1 MLSEPVPQLLEMGED
16 ATRPTPY
23 VTQGRHEETTR
34 QKYIKALGMQ

>member
-16 ATRPTPY
+16 ATSPTPY
-23 VTQGRHEETTR
+23 VTQGHHEETR